1 MARQVDHL
9 SLSAL
14 DALNSLI
21 PSSPDLLGFR
31 VEGFGFR
38 V

>member
-1 MARQVDHL
+1 MILGVFGGIL
-9 SLSAL
+9 GV
-14 DALNSLI
+14 
-21 PSSPDLLGFR
+21 LGFRVEGARVFGVR